1 MELIA
6 GIVVAVAALTLVLEP
21 LVRGGTGRSDA
32 PSQIDDLDFTDI
44 EESESPKVQALL
56 ALKEIEFD
64 RATGKLSDEDYSA
77 LKLRYAKVALAAIKV
92 EDEVGAGVQGAKDD
106 AAEAAIQR
114 VRESTVRVCPTCGP
128 RPEVDSAFCS
138 SCGKPLV
145 SPGGTT
151 HCSSCGEA
159 IPAGGKFCAN
169 CGAAVGALVVD

>member
-1 MELIA
+1 
-6 GIVVAVAALTLVLEP
+6 VAALTLVLEP
-21 LVRGGTGRSDA
+21 LVRGGAGHSDA
-32 PSQIDDLDFTDI
+32 SSQIDDLDFTDI

-64 RATGKLSDEDYSA
+64 RATGKLSDKDYSA
-77 LKLRYAKVALAAIKV
+77 LKLRYAKVALTAIKV
-92 EDEVGAGVQGAKDD
+92 EDEAAAGAQGAKDD

-114 VRESTVRVCPTCGP
+114 AREGTVKVCPTCGP

-151 HCSSCGEA
+151 HCSSCSEA

-169 CGAAVGALVVD
+169 CGAAVGALVGD